1 MSQTYDAIIIG
12 AGVMGASLAFH
23 LSQRGIKTVV
33 LERKTVASGAT
44 GHSSGLVRM
53 HYDLQVESQLAFES
67 YKYFSNWKEKVGGD
81 TSTALSTS
89 CGFIR
94 TGFLQIEPRANEDK
108 MRGNVENQK
117 KLGINTS
124 MISANEVKEIA
135 PDFTTDDFDFA
146 AYEPDS
152 GYADATLTTNSFLE
166 AAKKKSATL
175 IQDCEVTGIQ
185 VSGGKVIGVNTTK
198 GDFSAPIVINA
209 AGNWG
214 AQIGKM
220 VGLDIP
226 MVTWTHD
233 VAFLVRPKGLRSF
246 PAFIDDSIA
255 MYGRPEGSSLVLA
268 AMEEDSFR
276 NEEPGTESQKTSPE
290 FMERLIEKICQ
301 RIPKMEESGVH
312 STHVGRDGLPPDQ
325 RAIFGPA
332 GPDGFYLAC
341 GLSGTGFKTSPIA
354 GCALTEWI
362 LDGKPKSVDIS
373 SFNFERFANGKLL
386 KGEHDYGNIWK

>member
-1 MSQTYDAIIIG
+1 MAQSYDAIIIG

-23 LSQRGIKTVV
+23 LSERGLKVVV

-67 YKYFSNWKEKVGGD
+67 YKYFSNWRERVGGD
-81 TSTALSTS
+81 

-94 TGFLQIEPRANEDK
+94 TGFLQIEPRANESK
-108 MRGNVENQK
+108 LRGNVENQK
-117 KLGINTS
+117 KLGINTL

-166 AAKKKSATL
+166 SAKQKGATL
-175 IQDCEVTGIQ
+175 IQDCEVTVIQ
-185 VSGGKVIGVNTTK
+185 VSGEKVTGVNTTK

-214 AQIGKM
+214 SQVGKM

-226 MVTWTHD
+226 MVIWTHD
-233 VAFLVRPKGLRSF
+233 VAFLARPKTLGAF
-246 PAFIDDSIA
+246 PAFIDDSIS
-255 MYGRPEGSSLVLA
+255 MYGRPEGTSLVLA

-276 NEEPGTESQKTSPE
+276 NEEPGAESQKTSAD
-290 FMERLIEKICQ
+290 FMEHLIEKICQ

-332 GPDGFYLAC
+332 GPDGFYLAT
-341 GLSGTGFKTSPIA
+341 GLSGTGFKISPITGRA
-354 GCALTEWI
+354 MTEWI
-362 LDGKPKSVDIS
+362 LDGKPSSVDIS
-373 SFNFERFANGKLL
+373 PFAFERFEKGALL
-386 KGEHDYGNIWK
+386 KGENDYGNIWK

>member
-23 LSQRGIKTVV
+23 LSQRGIKTAV

-44 GHSSGLVRM
+44 GHSSGLIRM
-53 HYDLQVESQLAFES
+53 HYDLQVEAQLAFES
-67 YKYFSNWKEKVGGD
+67 YQYFSNWKERVGGD
-81 TSTALSTS
+81 

-94 TGFLQIEPRANEDK
+94 TGFLQIEPRANEAK
-108 MRGNVENQK
+108 MRANVLNQQ

-124 MISANEVKEIA
+124 MISTGEVKEIA
-135 PDFTTDDFDFA
+135 PDFNTDDFDFA

-166 AAKKKSATL
+166 SAKKQGATL

-185 VSGGKVIGVNTTK
+185 VSGGKVNGVTTTK
-198 GDFSAPIVINA
+198 GGFSAPIIINA

-233 VAFLVRPKGLRSF
+233 VAFLVRPKGLRPF
-246 PAFIDDSIA
+246 PAFIDDSIE

-276 NEEPGTESQKTSPE
+276 NEAPGAESQKTAPE
-290 FMERLIEKICQ
+290 FIERLIEKICQ

-312 STHVGRDGLPPDQ
+312 SIHVGRDGLPPDQ

-332 GPDGFYLAC
+332 GPAGFYLAC

-354 GCALTEWI
+354 GRAMTEWI
-362 LDGKPKSVDIS
+362 LDGAPKSVDIS
-373 SFNFERFANGKLL
+373 SFNFERFASGKLL
-386 KGEHDYGNIWK
+386 KGEHAYGNIWK

>member
-23 LSQRGIKTVV
+23 LSQRGSKVV
-33 LERKTVASGAT
+33 ILEKKTVASGAT
-44 GHSSGLVRM
+44 GHSSGLIRM
-53 HYDLQVESQLAFES
+53 HYDLQVEAQLAFES
-67 YKYFSNWKEKVGGD
+67 YQYFANWKEKVGGD
-81 TSTALSTS
+81 
-89 CGFIR
+89 CGFTR
-94 TGFLQIEPRANEDK
+94 TGFLQIEPRANEAK

-124 MISANEVKEIA
+124 MISASEVKEIA

-166 AAKKKSATL
+166 SAKRQGATL

-185 VSGGKVIGVNTTK
+185 ISGGKVNGVTTTK
-198 GDFSAPIVINA
+198 GVFFAPIVINA

-220 VGLDIP
+220 VGLEIP

-233 VAFLVRPKGLRSF
+233 VAFLVRPKGLRPF

-268 AMEEDSFR
+268 ALEEDSFR
-276 NEEPGTESQKTSPE
+276 NEEPGVESQKTAPE
-290 FMERLIEKICQ
+290 FIERLIEKICQ
-301 RIPKMEESGVH
+301 RMPKMEESGVH
-312 STHVGRDGLPPDQ
+312 SIHVGRDGLPPDQ

-354 GCALTEWI
+354 GRAMTEWI
-362 LDGKPKSVDIS
+362 LDGAPKSVDIS
-373 SFNFERFANGKLL
+373 SFHFDRFASGKLL
-386 KGEHDYGNIWK
+386 KGEHAYGNIWK

>member
-1 MSQTYDAIIIG
+1 MSQSYDAIIIG

-23 LSQRGIKTVV
+23 LSERRLKPVV

-81 TSTALSTS
+81 

-94 TGFLQIEPRANEDK
+94 TGFLQIEPRTNEEK
-108 MRGNVENQK
+108 LRGNVENQK
-117 KLGINTS
+117 KLGINTL

-135 PDFTTDDFDFA
+135 PDFTTDDFDYA

-166 AAKKKSATL
+166 AAKKNGATL
-175 IQDCEVTGIQ
+175 IQDCEVTAIHS
-185 VSGGKVIGVNTTK
+185 SGGKIMGVSTTK
-198 GDFSAPIVINA
+198 GEFSAPIVINA

-214 AQIGKM
+214 SQVGKM

-226 MVTWTHD
+226 MVIWTHD
-233 VAFLVRPKGLRSF
+233 VAFLVRPKSLGSF
-246 PAFIDDSIA
+246 PAFIDDSIS
-255 MYGRPEGSSLVLA
+255 MYGRPEGTSLVLA

-276 NEEPGTESQKTSPE
+276 DEEPGAESQKTSAD
-290 FMERLIEKICQ
+290 FMEHLIEKICQ

-332 GPDGFYLAC
+332 GPDGFYLAT
-341 GLSGTGFKTSPIA
+341 GLSGTGFKISPIA
-354 GCALTEWI
+354 GRAMAEWI
-362 LDGKPKSVDIS
+362 LDGKPTSVDITP
-373 SFNFERFANGKLL
+373 FAFGRFEKGALL
-386 KGEHDYGNIWK
+386 KGENDYGNIWK